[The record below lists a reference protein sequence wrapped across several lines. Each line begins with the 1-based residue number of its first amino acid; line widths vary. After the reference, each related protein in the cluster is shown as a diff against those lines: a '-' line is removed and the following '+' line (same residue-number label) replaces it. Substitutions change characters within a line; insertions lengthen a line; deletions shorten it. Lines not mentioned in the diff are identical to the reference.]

1 MPDRL
6 GRVIIFRNDC
16 VILKTVH
23 LEKPDMQHTVTN
35 AKGVCAKWISR
46 GATLSELHVP
56 DRLGELADVVLG
68 FDDVLGYESGAN
80 QHFGCTTGRFANRI
94 CGGKFTLDG
103 TPHQLATNIG
113 PNHLHGG
120 PLRGLD
126 KIEWHAEPLENG
138 ICFTYTSPDGE
149 EHFPGNLALVVTY
162 TLTDD
167 NALEI
172 DYQATT
178 DKPTIINLTN
188 HSYFN
193 LSGHGAGS
201 VLDHE
206 VWIDA
211 DHYTPTDDTS
221 IPTGEF
227 AEVAGSPFDFR
238 QRRRVGQ
245 DFAAVAATPAGGYDH
260 NFVLN
265 GKAGTLRRIAEVVDP
280 ASGRVMV
287 VSTDQPGVQFYTGNG
302 LHNQTGKNGKTYAPQ
317 SALCLETQH
326 FPDSP
331 NQPSFPTTVLRPGE
345 SYRHQCVYAFAV
357 E

>member
-1 MPDRL
+1 
-6 GRVIIFRNDC
+6 
-16 VILKTVH
+16 
-23 LEKPDMQHTVTN
+23 MQHRFTNNHGVT
-35 AKGVCAKWISR
+35 AKWISR
-46 GATLSELHVP
+46 GATLAELHVP
-56 DRLGELADVVLG
+56 DHQGNLADVVLG
-68 FDDVLGYESGAN
+68 FDDVAGYESGAN

-103 TPHQLATNIG
+103 TEYQLATNNG

-120 PLRGLD
+120 PERGLD
-126 KIEWHAEPLENG
+126 KIDWQAEPLDSG
-138 ICFTYTSPDGE
+138 IRFTYTSPDGE
-149 EHFPGNLALVVTY
+149 ESFPGELALVVSY

-167 NALEI
+167 NAMEI
-172 DYQATT
+172 AYEATT

-193 LSGHGAGS
+193 LAGHGAENILG
-201 VLDHE
+201 HE

-211 DHYTPTDDTS
+211 DRYTPTDEYS
-221 IPTGEF
+221 IPTGEL
-227 AEVAGSPFDFR
+227 AEVAGTPFDFR
-238 QRRRVGQ
+238 QPKLVGRE
-245 DFAAVAATPAGGYDH
+245 FAAVAKTQGGGYDH

-265 GKAGTLRRIAEVVDP
+265 GTAGTLRKIAQVVDP
-280 ASGRVMV
+280 ASGRVMH

-302 LHNQTGKNGKTYAPQ
+302 LHDQTGKGGKTYAPQ

-331 NQPSFPTTVLRPGE
+331 NQSHFPTTVLRPGE
-345 SYRHQCVYAFAV
+345 TYRHQCVYAFAV